1 MAKHM
6 KSSRRSLVVFLLIS
20 SSMVWAQ
27 AQTPVRAWEAP
38 LTLPTYKI
46 GPPEQSPMFFAGRI
60 YQGAAGKIYPY
71 PLYDTILDVRGDQT
85 YQADYLENEYVK
97 ISVLPEL
104 GGRVLSAT
112 DKTDGYDYV
121 YRQTEIKPA
130 LIGMIGAWISGGME
144 WDIPSHHRSTSY
156 LSVEHRLVKNADGSS
171 TIWVGDVDLQ
181 TKMQWLVGLTLYP
194 GRSYLKVTTKMLDG
208 APNAQSFLDF
218 TNAAMHVNTNYQVI
232 FPPDTQFAV
241 YHAKVQFSHWPIS
254 REIFMGV
261 DYRHGVDISW
271 WKNNPAPISFFDW
284 NFDSNFFGGYDH
296 GAKAGTIVVQNHYVS
311 PGAKFFEWGNGP
323 EGELWDKILDSQ
335 GPYLELMSGNF
346 SDNQPDYSW
355 IQPYETKEATQY
367 YYPIREI
374 GGAKYANLNGAVNLQ
389 VDPPGKASFGF
400 STTQAFDDAKVI
412 LTGKGQALFE
422 QTIDI
427 SPKTP
432 FTRELTLPAGT
443 NEYDLKAAL
452 LDSHGNE
459 LVSYQPVKLVP
470 EAMPPALTP
479 PEPPEQ
485 IRTVDKLY
493 HTGLRLEQ
501 FHNAT
506 LSPFPYYEEA
516 LRRDPENYEVNTA
529 LGRIYCERGIWADAI
544 NHLNLALHRATYNYT
559 RPKDGEAEYYL
570 GVALRAEGQNR
581 QAEDAFYRSSWSE
594 AWTAAS
600 YFQLA
605 ELASQKGDW
614 AAAAA
619 DLDHS
624 LDYNIQN
631 AKAWDL
637 KAVVLRELGHNQEA
651 EEAARKA
658 LAINPLD
665 LWAANELKLMNAG
678 DQPQIGLGNAL
689 QSNLWLA
696 LDYYHAGLT
705 GESEGIL
712 KQLVA
717 ANPDPHSVS
726 PLLYYY
732 LGHLAQQ
739 RKQVDEASKYFGLA
753 RQMPSDYVFPFRVET
768 VKVLETAMAADPGN
782 ARTPYYLGN
791 ALYYLQQYS
800 AAIKMWTK
808 STDMDGSFAP
818 AWRNLALAYGHAE
831 NDTTKAIAAMEKAVE
846 LERSNAYYR
855 YELDVL
861 YEEGNVSP
869 QKRLASLEADQSGIA
884 NRSDALT
891 QEIKVYVL
899 LDRYDRAIE
908 LLKGHEFHK
917 WEGEGD
923 IHNVYMDAYLL
934 KGDQEFRAGKYHE
947 ALEDYQASLLYP
959 ENLEVGQP
967 YRQPRQA
974 QVDFL
979 TGMAEEKLG
988 NISKSQQL
996 FQQAVAPEWRDEGS
1010 EMEYYQGLAALELG
1024 QNNEAAHHFSSLIV
1038 RGTSMLAGGSKES
1051 LFAAKFGRG
1060 HSERFQL
1067 ANAHYLI
1074 GLGNLGKGATA
1085 KARGEFLQALKMDI
1099 NHLGATA
1106 QLMALSGTKTDLAPE
1121 KRIP

>member
-1 MAKHM
+1 MAKCV
-6 KSSRRSLVVFLLIS
+6 KSIRRSLILLLLMS
-20 SSMVWAQ
+20 SSIVWAQ
-27 AQTPVRAWEAP
+27 AQTPVHAWEAP
-38 LTLPTYKI
+38 LTIPTYKI

-71 PLYDTILDVRGDQT
+71 PLYDTILDVRADNT

-97 ISVLPEL
+97 ICVLPEL

-112 DKTDGYDYV
+112 DKTDGYEYV

-156 LSVEHRLVKNADGSS
+156 LPVEHRLVKNTDGSS

-181 TKMQWLVGLTLYP
+181 TRMQWLVGLTLYP
-194 GRSYLKVTTKMLDG
+194 DKSYLKVTTKLLDG

-218 TNAAMHVNTNYQVI
+218 TNAAMHVNKNYQVI

-241 YHAKVQFSHWPIS
+241 YHAKVQFTHWPIS
-254 REIFMGV
+254 HEIFMGI
-261 DYRHGVDISW
+261 DYRKGVNIGW
-271 WKNNPAPISFFDW
+271 WKNNPASVSFFDW
-284 NFDSNFFGGYDH
+284 NFNSNFFGGYDH
-296 GAKAGTIVVQNHYVS
+296 GAKAGTIIVQNHYVS

-374 GGAKYANLNGAVNLQ
+374 GGAKNANLNGAVNLQ
-389 VDPPGKASFGF
+389 VEPSGKVFFGF
-400 STTQAFDDAKVI
+400 STTQPFDGAKVL
-412 LTGKGQALFE
+412 LTGKGQRLFE
-422 QTIDI
+422 QRVDID
-427 SPKTP
+427 PKTP
-432 FTRELTLPAGT
+432 FTREVALPAGM

-459 LVSYQPVKLVP
+459 LVSYQPVKLAQK
-470 EAMPPALTP
+470 AMPPTVVP
-479 PEPPEQ
+479 PESPEE
-485 IRTVDKLY
+485 IKTVDKLY

-506 LSPFPYYEEA
+506 LSPFPYFEEA

-529 LGRIYCERGIWADAI
+529 LGRIYCERGMWPDAI
-544 NHLNLALHRATYNYT
+544 NHLRLALHRATYDYT
-559 RPKDGEAEYYL
+559 RSKDGEAEYYL
-570 GVALRAEGQNR
+570 GVALMAKGENQ
-581 QAEDAFYRSSWSE
+581 QAESAFYGASWSE

-605 ELASQKGDW
+605 ELAGQKGNW
-614 AAAAA
+614 GTAAS

-624 LDYNIQN
+624 LDYNQQN

-637 KAVVLRELGHNQEA
+637 KAIALRELGHNEEA
-651 EEAARKA
+651 EAAARKA

-665 LWAANELKLMNAG
+665 LWAANELKLMNAS
-678 DQPQIGLGNAL
+678 DQPQIGLGNTL
-689 QSNLWLA
+689 QSSLWLA
-696 LDYYHAGLT
+696 LDYDHAGLP
-705 GESEGIL
+705 GESEEIL
-712 KQLVA
+712 KRLVA

-732 LGHLAQQ
+732 LGYLAQQ
-739 RKQVDEASKYFGLA
+739 RKQADEASKYFGLA
-753 RQMPSDYVFPFRVET
+753 RQMPSAYVFPFRVET
-768 VKVLETAMAADPGN
+768 VNVLETAMAANPGN

-791 ALYYLQQYS
+791 ALYYLQQDS
-800 AAIKMWTK
+800 AAIRMWTK

-818 AWRNLALAYGHAE
+818 AWRNLAFAYEHAE

-846 LERSNAYYR
+846 LEKSNAYYR

-869 QKRLASLEADQSGIA
+869 LKRLASLEADQSGVA
-884 NRSDALT
+884 KRSDALT
-891 QEIKVYVL
+891 QEIKVNVL
-899 LDRYDRAIE
+899 LGRYDRAIE
-908 LLKGHEFHK
+908 LLNGHEFHN

-923 IHNVYMDAYLL
+923 IHNVYVDAHLL
-934 KGDQEFRAGKYHE
+934 KGDQEFRAGRYQE
-947 ALEDYQASLLYP
+947 AQNDYEASLLYP

-967 YRQPRQA
+967 YREPRLA
-974 QVDFL
+974 QVDYL
-979 TGMAEEKLG
+979 IGIAEEKLG
-988 NISKSQQL
+988 NTSNSQQL
-996 FQQAVAPEWRDEGS
+996 FQQAAAPEWWRRS
-1010 EMEYYQGLAALELG
+1010 PAMEYYQGLAALKLG
-1024 QNNEAAHHFSSLIV
+1024 QNDEGAHHFSSLIA
-1038 RGTSMLAGGSKES
+1038 RGERMLAGGSKES
-1051 LFAAKFGRG
+1051 LFAAKFGLG
-1060 HSERFQL
+1060 QSERHQL

-1074 GLGNLGKGATA
+1074 GLGDLGKGATA
-1085 KARGEFLQALKMDI
+1085 KARGEFLQARNIDI

-1106 QLMALSGTKTDLAPE
+1106 QLMALSGTRNVAS
-1121 KRIP
+1121 R

>member
-6 KSSRRSLVVFLLIS
+6 KSLRRSVVAFLLML

-71 PLYDTILDVRGDQT
+71 PLYDTILDVRGDKT

-97 ISVLPEL
+97 ICVLPEL

-156 LSVEHRLVKNADGSS
+156 LPVEHRLVKNADGSS

-194 GRSYLKVTTKMLDG
+194 DKSYLKVTTKLLDG

-218 TNAAMHVNTNYQVI
+218 TNAAVHVNKNYQVI

-241 YHAKVQFSHWPIS
+241 YHAKVQFTHWPIS
-254 REIFMGV
+254 HEIFMGI
-261 DYRHGVDISW
+261 DYRKGVNISW
-271 WKNNPAPISFFDW
+271 WKNNPASVSFFDW
-284 NFDSNFFGGYDH
+284 NFNSNFFGGYDH
-296 GAKAGTIVVQNHYVS
+296 GAKAGTIIVQNHYVS

-374 GGAKYANLNGAVNLQ
+374 GGAKNANLNGAVNLQ
-389 VDPPGKASFGF
+389 VEPSGGVFFGF
-400 STTQAFDDAKVI
+400 STTQAFDGAKVI
-412 LTGKGQALFE
+412 LTGKGQRLLE
-422 QTIDI
+422 QIVDID
-427 SPKTP
+427 PKAP
-432 FTRELTLPAGT
+432 FTHEIALPAGMS
-443 NEYDLKAAL
+443 EYDLKAAL
-452 LDSHGNE
+452 LDSHGNV
-459 LVSYQPVKLVP
+459 LVSYQPVKLAP
-470 EAMPPALTP
+470 EAMPPTVAP
-479 PEPPEQ
+479 PESPEE
-485 IRTVDKLY
+485 IKTVDKLY

-506 LSPFPYYEEA
+506 LSPFPYFEEA

-529 LGRIYCERGIWADAI
+529 LGRIYCERGMWPDAI
-544 NHLNLALHRATYNYT
+544 SHLKLALHRATYDYT

-570 GVALRAEGQNR
+570 GAALMAEGENQ
-581 QAEDAFYRSSWSE
+581 QAEDVFYRASWSE

-605 ELASQKGDW
+605 ELAGQKGNW
-614 AAAAA
+614 ATAAS

-624 LDYNIQN
+624 LDYNMQN

-637 KAVVLRELGHNQEA
+637 KAVALRELGHNQEA
-651 EEAARKA
+651 EAAARKA

-678 DQPQIGLGNAL
+678 DEPQIGLGNTL

-696 LDYYHAGLT
+696 LDYDHAGLP
-705 GESEGIL
+705 GESETIL
-712 KQLVA
+712 KRLVA
-717 ANPDPHSVS
+717 ANPDPHSVN

-732 LGHLAQQ
+732 LGYLAQQ
-739 RKQVDEASKYFGLA
+739 RKQADEASKYFGMA
-753 RQMPSDYVFPFRVET
+753 RQMPSAYVFPFRLET

-791 ALYYLQQYS
+791 ALYYLQQDS
-800 AAIKMWTK
+800 AAIGMWTE

-818 AWRNLALAYGHAE
+818 AWRNLAFAYEHAE
-831 NDTTKAIAAMEKAVE
+831 NDTTKAIAVMERAVE
-846 LERSNAYYR
+846 LEKSNAYYR

-869 QKRLASLEADQSGIA
+869 QKRLASLEADQSGVA
-884 NRSDALT
+884 KRSDALT
-891 QEIKVYVL
+891 QEIKVNVL
-899 LDRYDRAIE
+899 LGRYDRAIE
-908 LLKGHEFHK
+908 LLNGHEFHN

-923 IHNVYMDAYLL
+923 IHSVYMDAYLL
-934 KGDQEFRAGKYHE
+934 KGDQEFRAGRYQE
-947 ALEDYQASLLYP
+947 AEKDYEASLLYP

-967 YRQPRQA
+967 YREPRLV
-974 QVDFL
+974 QVDYL
-979 TGMAEEKLG
+979 MGIAEEKLG
-988 NISKSQQL
+988 NTSKSEQL
-996 FQQAVAPEWRDEGS
+996 FQQAAAPESWRKS
-1010 EMEYYQGLAALELG
+1010 SAMEYYQGLAALKLG
-1024 QNNEAAHHFSSLIV
+1024 QNNEAARLFSNLIA
-1038 RGTSMLAGGSKES
+1038 RGESMLAGGSKES

-1060 HSERFQL
+1060 QSERYQL

-1074 GLGNLGKGATA
+1074 GLGDLGKGATA
-1085 KARGEFLQALKMDI
+1085 KARGEFLQALKIDI

-1106 QLMALSGTKTDLAPE
+1106 QLMALSGARTVAS
-1121 KRIP
+1121 R